1 MRISDWSSDV
11 CSSDLPALIWC
22 DSTGAE
28 ERYTFGDITESS
40 NRFAN
45 ILRAHGV
52 QRGDR
57 FIVMLPRLPQ
67 WQIAMVGCIK
77 AGVVPIPCIEML
89 TAGDVDY
96 RVRNAEAKGAIT
108 TRANRSEEHTSDLQS
123 LMRISYAVL
132 C

>member
-28 ERYTFGDITESS
+28 ERYTFGDIAESS

-89 TAGDVDY
+89 TAGDVDF
-96 RVRNAEAKGAIT
+96 RVRKPEAKIG
-108 TRANRSEEHTSDLQS
+108 RASCRKRVGQD
-123 LMRISYAVL
+123 V
-132 C
+132 